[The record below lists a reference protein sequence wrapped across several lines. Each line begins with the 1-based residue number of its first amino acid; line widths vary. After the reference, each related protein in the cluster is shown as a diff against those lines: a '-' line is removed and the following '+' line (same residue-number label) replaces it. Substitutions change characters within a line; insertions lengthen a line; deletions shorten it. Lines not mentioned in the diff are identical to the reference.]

1 MKNTKNQNPDKGL
14 GDTVEKIFKSV
25 GVDKLAKWAL
35 GEDCGCSERKQ
46 YLNKLFPY
54 NKPECLIE
62 QEYNYLKDFFSKGR
76 NKITPQVQTELVSIY
91 NRVFKEKAQT
101 TSCSS
106 CFLNNVLS
114 KLEKVYKEYEI

>member
-1 MKNTKNQNPDKGL
+1 MKSTKNRKADKGL

-35 GEDCGCSERKQ
+35 GEDCGCQERKEV
-46 YLNKLFPY
+46 LNRLFPY
-54 NKPECLIE
+54 NKPECLVE
-62 QEYNYLKDFFSKGR
+62 DEFNYLDEFFKSKGS
-76 NKITPQVQTELVSIY
+76 KIDPEVQTKLVSIY

-106 CFLNNVLS
+106 CFLNGVLS
-114 KLEKVYKEYEI
+114 KLKQVYKEY

>member
-1 MKNTKNQNPDKGL
+1 MKSTKNRKPDKGL

-35 GEDCGCSERKQ
+35 GEDCGCQERKEH
-46 YLNKLFPY
+46 LNKLFPY
-54 NKPECLIE
+54 NKPECLVE
-62 QEYNYLKDFFSKGR
+62 DEFNYLDNFFTSKGS
-76 NKITPQVQTELVSIY
+76 KIDPEVQTKLVSIY

-106 CFLNNVLS
+106 CFLNGVLS
-114 KLEKVYKEYEI
+114 KLKQVYKEY

>member
-1 MKNTKNQNPDKGL
+1 MKSTKNRKADKGL

-35 GEDCGCSERKQ
+35 GKDCGCQERKEV
-46 YLNKLFPY
+46 LNRIFPY
-54 NKPECLIE
+54 NKPECLVE
-62 QEYNYLKDFFSKGR
+62 DEFNYLDNFFKSKGS
-76 NKITPQVQTELVSIY
+76 KIDPEVQTKLVSIY

-106 CFLNNVLS
+106 CFLNGVLS
-114 KLEKVYKEYEI
+114 KLKQVYKEY

>member
-1 MKNTKNQNPDKGL
+1 MKSTKNRKADKGL

-35 GEDCGCSERKQ
+35 GEDCGCQERKMV
-46 YLNKLFPY
+46 LNKLFPY
-54 NKPECLIE
+54 NKPECLVE
-62 QEYNYLKDFFSKGR
+62 DEFNYLDNFFKSKGS
-76 NKITPQVQTELVSIY
+76 KIDPEVQTKLVSIY

-106 CFLNNVLS
+106 CFLNGVLS
-114 KLEKVYKEYEI
+114 KLKQVYKEY

>member
-1 MKNTKNQNPDKGL
+1 MKSTKNRKPDKGL

-35 GEDCGCSERKQ
+35 GEDCGCQERKEV
-46 YLNKLFPY
+46 LNRLFPY
-54 NKPECLIE
+54 NKPECLVE
-62 QEYNYLKDFFSKGR
+62 DEFNYLDNFFKSKGS
-76 NKITPQVQTELVSIY
+76 KIDPEVQTKLVSIY

-106 CFLNNVLS
+106 CFLNGVLS
-114 KLEKVYKEYEI
+114 KLKQVYKEY